1 MTQNE
6 LVLKTAQISGLTR
19 REVEHALKTAGDVVR
34 DVLSKDGEVTLPG
47 IGKLL
52 TRRKEARIARN
63 PTTGSTFH
71 VAAKQVVKFRVAK
84 ALADAVA

>member
-1 MTQNE
+1 MNQSE
-6 LVLKTAQISGLTR
+6 LIAKVAEVSGLTR

-34 DVLSKDGEVTLPG
+34 DVLAEDGEVTLPG

-52 TRRKEARIARN
+52 SVRKEARMARN
-63 PTTGSTFH
+63 PTTGSTFR

-84 ALADAVA
+84 ALKDAVA